1 MIQFADSLKDKLG
14 DIPAGFW
21 MIGVSGGA
29 DSVFLLHLMTAR
41 REAGYRFEAI
51 HVNHGLR
58 GAESDEDETFVRAL
72 CEKTG
77 IPLYVRRP
85 DLHGKADENSA
96 REARYSCFHQ
106 CVAEHGA
113 DGIILAHH
121 EDDLAE
127 TFLMRLMRGA
137 GTEGLGCMR
146 EADVRNGV
154 RILRPMLRLR
164 RDEIRKTLREA
175 GIEWREDSSNAN
187 EQYFRNAVRQKLIP
201 QMEEMI
207 PGVTGRLAATARVI
221 AEDNCVLDAEADSF
235 LKEFAYGKHLDAKAL
250 ERRPEGLQ
258 ARILRHWWAANA
270 PITEEHT
277 LNYRQTEDL
286 KSLIRN
292 STGTVNLP
300 GGLTAIR
307 GKRWIHLTGF
317 PRNEENPRVFDG
329 KPVSFGGLTLEANPG
344 EGNPGN
350 GKNTQEM
357 PECFADG
364 CIVRFRRPGDRIRPF
379 GMAGSRKLQDYL
391 TDRGVEAPWRDEIPL
406 LCKGNEVIWVAG
418 VGTGAVPRQTGEDSH
433 QIRLRWM
440 GQMPWM
446 NEN

>member
-1 MIQFADSLKDKLG
+1 MTQFPDSLKDKLG

-29 DSVFLLHLMTAR
+29 DSVLLLHLTAAI
-41 REAGYRFEAI
+41 RETDYRFEAI

-58 GAESDEDETFVRAL
+58 GAESDGDEAFVRAL
-72 CEKTG
+72 CEKMG
-77 IPLYVRRP
+77 IPLHVCRP

-96 REARYSCFHQ
+96 REARYACFYQ
-106 CVAEHGA
+106 CAADHGA
-113 DGIILAHH
+113 DGIVLAHH

-146 EADVRNGV
+146 EADVRNGI

-164 RDEIRKTLREA
+164 RDEIREALREA
-175 GIEWREDSSNAN
+175 GMKWREDSSNAN
-187 EQYFRNAVRQKLIP
+187 GQYLRNAVRQKLIP

-207 PGVTGRLAATARVI
+207 PGVAGRLAATARVI
-221 AEDNCVLDAEADSF
+221 AADNLVLDAEADSF

-250 ERRPEGLQ
+250 ERKPEGLQ
-258 ARILRHWWAANA
+258 ARILRHWWASNA
-270 PITEEHT
+270 RATEEHT
-277 LNYRQTEDL
+277 LNYCQTKEL
-286 KSLIRN
+286 TNLVRN

-307 GKRWIHLTGF
+307 GKRWIHLTGL
-317 PRNEENPRVFDG
+317 PGREESPRVFDG
-329 KPVSFGGLTLEANPG
+329 KPVSFGGLTLETNTG

-350 GKNTQEM
+350 GKSTQEM
-357 PECFADG
+357 PESFADG
-364 CIVRFRRPGDRIRPF
+364 CVVRFRRPGDRIRPF
-379 GMAGSRKLQDYL
+379 GMDGSRKLQDYL
-391 TDRGVEAPWRDEIPL
+391 TDRGIEAPWRDEIPL
-406 LCKGNEVIWVAG
+406 LCRDNEVIWVAG
-418 VGTGAVPRQTGEDSH
+418 VGTGAVPRQTGDGSR
-433 QIRLRWM
+433 QIRLRWT